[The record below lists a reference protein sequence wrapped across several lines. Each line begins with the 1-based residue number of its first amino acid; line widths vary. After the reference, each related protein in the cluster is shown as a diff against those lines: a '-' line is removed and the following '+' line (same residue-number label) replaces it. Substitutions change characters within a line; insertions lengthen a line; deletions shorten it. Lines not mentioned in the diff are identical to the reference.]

1 MQLHAFGKFRM
12 RTAFV
17 THQTLLVMKLTAIL
31 VLFALLQASANTYGQ
46 KVTLVQKNA
55 PLRQIFKAIKKQTG
69 FSFFY
74 NNRTLELAGKVNI
87 DVKDASLREA
97 LEICFKDQPLSYAI
111 QDNIIIVSKREAIMP
126 KEEKRPAALL
136 LDITGKI
143 IDAEGN
149 PLQGVSVFLKGGN
162 KGTTTNAD
170 GSFTLKGVEDNAVLQ
185 ISYVGYASQNLPINK
200 RTTINITLE
209 KENRQEELVVVSYG
223 LQKRREIVGAV
234 AELKASEMKDQ
245 PVGTF
250 AEKLQGK
257 LPGVQL
263 GQTTGRPGQS
273 MDFRIRGAASISAS
287 NNPLIVIDGL
297 PVLGSA
303 DGTNNINPDEIES
316 FSVLKDAAATALYGS
331 RAANGVI
338 MITTKKGKAGVVK
351 IDFNTY
357 TGVATSMKN
366 LTPEV
371 MNATELATYMKG
383 FYEDKIKYEGY
394 TGGVPAEYQNPEQY
408 GAGTDWYSL
417 LLRNAP
423 VQSYSL
429 SLSGGTEKATV
440 SVVGGYFNQEGI
452 LKNSGY
458 KRFSLRINA
467 EFNLNK
473 YIKVGASL
481 APSLQL
487 EHNNRQSTSNSNAFN
502 FDGQRQII
510 ASTLMMP
517 PMASPYNPDGTL
529 SLGYAGGFS
538 NLFTWA
544 NPLRQ
549 ILEVNDDMTRTR
561 LLSSV
566 YAEFKFLNNFTF
578 RSTVYGDIGNW
589 TRKKFIPSTSLG
601 GFNNVPIDNAPP
613 GNKSALGEAGTSNNY
628 TWINENI
635 LTWQKELGDHSL
647 KVLAGF
653 TTQRANDYTTNI
665 IGRDYPDNKVPYI
678 NAAARVTA
686 TSGSQA
692 WALLSYLGSVDYS
705 FKGKYLLRGS
715 VRRDG
720 SSRFGYDN
728 RYGTFPSAGIGWIVS
743 DESFMK
749 KVPVIS
755 YFKVRASYGATG
767 NNEIGNYTSIPSIGS
782 SNYVFGGTLAP
793 GAAQNNLGNSLLS
806 WEKQKQLDIGAD
818 FGFFNDRL
826 LLTYDYY
833 HKYTEGLLYQVNVPR
848 SSGFANIQT
857 NIGTIKS
864 WGHEFSITSKNMVGK
879 FEWTSNFN
887 ISFDRNLVTQLGI
900 NDAPIAANP
909 SVALTEFT
917 DWRTAVGQPLGQFY
931 GYIFDGV
938 YMNQAELEKGPKHS
952 TSQVGTV
959 RMKDLNGDGIIDAA
973 NDRTW
978 IGNPNPDFIFGFTNN
993 FRYQGFD
1000 LGIVVSGTYGNKLK
1014 NSMEESLYNMDGVF
1028 NGPKEL
1034 LQRWRSEANPGNGR
1048 IQRTLAGSTVLSRSD
1063 NSMFIHDASHLTIN
1077 NITLGYTFKK
1087 SGYLNFLRHLRVYA
1101 GVQNAFIFT
1110 SYPGNP
1116 ETSYNG
1122 LNGISQGEDIG
1133 AYPVARTYTFGLNV
1147 GF

>member
-1 MQLHAFGKFRM
+1 MQLHASGKGRVK
-12 RTAFV
+12 TAFV
-17 THQTLLVMKLTAIL
+17 THQTLLAMKLTAIF
-31 VLFALLQASANTYGQ
+31 LFLAFLHAGANTYAQ
-46 KVTLVQKNA
+46 KVTLSERNA
-55 PLRQIFKAIKKQTG
+55 PLRQVFKAIEKQTG
-69 FSFFY
+69 YSFFY
-74 NNRTLELAGKVNI
+74 NNRTLQVAGKVDI
-87 DVKDASLREA
+87 QVKDAPLQEA
-97 LEICFKDQPLSYAI
+97 LDLCFQHQPLSYII
-111 QDNIIIVSKREAIMP
+111 QDRVIIVSTKDADADRQP
-126 KEEKRPAALL
+126 SPALPL
-136 LDITGKI
+136 INITGKI
-143 IDAEGN
+143 TDADGN
-149 PLQGVSVFLKGGN
+149 PLQGVSIFVKGKT

-170 GSFTLKGVEDNAVLQ
+170 GNFTLNGVEETAILQ
-185 ISYVGYASQNLPINK
+185 VSYIGYAPQLIPVKNNA
-200 RTTINITLE
+200 TINITLQ

-234 AELKASEMKDQ
+234 AELKATELKDM

-250 AEKLQGK
+250 AERLQGK

-263 GQTTGRPGQS
+263 GQTTGRPGQG

-297 PVLGSA
+297 PVLGNA

-338 MITTKKGKAGVVK
+338 MITTKKGKAGVMK
-351 IDFNTY
+351 IDFNAY

-408 GAGTDWYSL
+408 GVGTDWYNL

-429 SLSGGTEKATV
+429 SLNGGSEKASL
-440 SVVGGYFNQEGI
+440 SVVGGYFNQDGI

-467 EFNLNK
+467 EFTINK
-473 YIKVGASL
+473 HIKVGASI

-487 EHNNRQSTSNSNAFN
+487 EHNNRQSNSFN

-529 SLGYAGGFS
+529 TLGYAGGFS

-549 ILEVNDDMTRTR
+549 IQEVNDDVTRTR

-566 YAEFKFLNNFTF
+566 YAEFRFLDNFSF
-578 RSTVYGDIGNW
+578 RSTLYGDIGNF
-589 TRKKFIPSTSLG
+589 TRKKFIPSTSFG

-613 GNKSALGEAGTSNNY
+613 GNKSAFGEAGTSNNY
-628 TWINENI
+628 SWINENI
-635 LTWQKELGDHSL
+635 LTWQKDFAGDHSL

-653 TTQRANDYTTNI
+653 TTQRANDYTTSI
-665 IGRDYPDNKVPYI
+665 IGRDYPDNKIPYI

-720 SSRFGYDN
+720 SSRFGSDN

-743 DESFMK
+743 DEAFMK

-755 YFKVRASYGATG
+755 YFKVRASYGITG
-767 NNEIGNYTSIPSIGS
+767 NNEIGNYTSIPLIGS
-782 SNYVFGGTLAP
+782 ANYVFGGTLAP
-793 GAAQNNLGNSLLS
+793 GAAQGNLGNSLLS

-826 LLTYDYY
+826 LFTYDYY
-833 HKYTEGLLYQVNVPR
+833 HKYTDGLLYQVNVPR

-879 FEWTSNFN
+879 FEWSTNFN
-887 ISFDRNLVTQLGI
+887 ISFDRNLVSQLGI

-938 YMNQAELEKGPKHS
+938 YMNQSELDKGPKHS
-952 TSQVGTV
+952 TSQVGTI
-959 RMKDLNGDGIIDAA
+959 RMQDLNGDGIIDPA

-978 IGNPNPDFIFGFTNN
+978 IGNPNPDFIFGMTNS

-1087 SGYLNFLRHLRVYA
+1087 GGYLSILRNLRVYA

>member
-1 MQLHAFGKFRM
+1 MQLLAFGKR
-12 RTAFV
+12 RSKTAFV
-17 THQTLLVMKLTAIL
+17 THQTLLAMKLTAIF
-31 VLFALLQASANTYGQ
+31 LFLAFLHAGANTYAQ
-46 KVTLVQKNA
+46 KVTLSEKNA
-55 PLRQIFKAIKKQTG
+55 SLRQVFKIIEKQTG
-69 FSFFY
+69 YSFFY
-74 NNRTLELAGKVNI
+74 NNRTLQSAQKVDIN
-87 DVKDASLREA
+87 VKEASVWEVLDR
-97 LEICFKDQPLSYAI
+97 CFQHQPLTYSI
-111 QDNIIIVSKREAIMP
+111 QDNVIIVSA
-126 KEEKRPAALL
+126 KEEKEIAPPAKQLAAAPL

-143 IDAEGN
+143 TDADGN
-149 PLQGVSVFLKGGN
+149 PLQGVSVFIKGQS
-162 KGTTTNAD
+162 KGTTTNTD
-170 GSFTLKGVEDNAVLQ
+170 GRFTLNGVDENAVLQ
-185 ISYVGYASQNLPINK
+185 ISYVGYATQFIPVKNNS
-200 RTTINITLE
+200 TITVTLQ
-209 KENRQEELVVVSYG
+209 KENRLEEMVVVSYG
-223 LQKRREIVGAV
+223 VQKRREIVGAV
-234 AELKASEMKDQ
+234 AELKASELKDQ

-257 LPGVQL
+257 LAGVQL
-263 GQTTGRPGQS
+263 GQTNGRPGQG

-287 NNPLIVIDGL
+287 NSPLIVIDGL
-297 PVLGSA
+297 PFMGST
-303 DGTNNINPDEIES
+303 DGVNNINPDEIES
-316 FSVLKDAAATALYGS
+316 FTVLKDASATSLYGS

-338 MITTKKGKAGVVK
+338 MITTKKGKAGAVK
-351 IDFNTY
+351 TDLNAY
-357 TGVATSMKN
+357 TGVAASMKN
-366 LTPEV
+366 LKPEV

-383 FYEDKIKYEGY
+383 FYEDKITYEGY
-394 TGGVPAEYQNPEQY
+394 TGGIPAEYQNPEQY

-429 SLSGGTEKATV
+429 SLTAGNDKATLG
-440 SVVGGYFNQEGI
+440 VVGGYFNQEGI
-452 LKNSGY
+452 LKNTGY

-467 EFNLNK
+467 EFNINK
-473 YIKVGASL
+473 NIKLGASL

-487 EHNNRQSTSNSNAFN
+487 EHNNRQGNSFN
-502 FDGQRQII
+502 IDGQRAII

-529 SLGYAGGFS
+529 TLGYSGGYA

-549 ILEVNDDMTRTR
+549 ILEINDDVTRGR
-561 LLSSV
+561 LLSSL
-566 YAEFKFLNNFTF
+566 YAEFKFLNSFTF
-578 RSTVYGDIGNW
+578 RSALYGDIGNF
-589 TRKKFIPSTSLG
+589 TRKKFIPSTARG

-613 GNKSALGEAGTSNNY
+613 GNKSAYGEANTGNNY
-628 TWINENI
+628 SWINENI
-635 LTWQKELGDHSL
+635 LTWQKDFGNDHSL

-653 TTQRANDYTTNI
+653 TAQHANDYTTNI
-665 IGRDYPDNKVPYI
+665 TGQDYPDNKIPYI
-678 NAAARVTA
+678 SAATRVTA
-686 TSGSQA
+686 NSSSQA
-692 WALLSYLGSVDYS
+692 WALLSYLGSIDYS
-705 FKGKYLLRGS
+705 YKGRYLLRGS

-749 KVPVIS
+749 KIPVIS
-755 YFKVRASYGATG
+755 YLKLRASYGITG
-767 NNEIGNYTSIPSIGS
+767 NNEIGNYTSIPLIGS
-782 SNYVFGGTLAP
+782 ANYVFGSNLAP
-793 GAAQNNLGNSLLS
+793 GSAQSNLGNSLLS
-806 WEKQKQLDIGAD
+806 WEKQKQLDLGAD
-818 FGFFNDRL
+818 LGFFKDRL
-826 LLTYDYY
+826 LITYDYY

-848 SSGFANIQT
+848 SSGFINIQT

-864 WGHEFSITSKNMVGK
+864 WGHEFGITSKNIVGK

-887 ISFDRNLVTQLGI
+887 ISFDRNVVTKLGI
-900 NDAPIAANP
+900 NDEPIAASP
-909 SVALTEFT
+909 TVALSEFT

-931 GYIFDGV
+931 GYIFDGI
-938 YMNQAELEKGPKHS
+938 YMNQAELNKGPKHS

-959 RMKDLNGDGIIDAA
+959 RMKDLNGDNVIDAA

-1000 LGIVVSGTYGNKLK
+1000 LGIVISGTYGNELK

-1034 LQRWRSEANPGNGR
+1034 LQRWRSEADPGNGR
-1048 IQRTLAGSTVLSRSD
+1048 IQRTLAGSTVLARSD
-1063 NSMFIHDASHLTIN
+1063 NSLFIHDASHLTIN
-1077 NITLGYTFKK
+1077 NITLGYTFKR
-1087 SGYLNFLRHLRVYA
+1087 SGYLRFMRNLRLYA

-1122 LNGISQGEDIG
+1122 LNGIAQGEDIG
-1133 AYPVARTYTFGLNV
+1133 AYPVARTFTFGLNA